1 MIKEKV
7 QKFGKFLSGMV
18 MPNIGAFIAWGFI
31 AAIFSPTGWFPN
43 ERISTLID
51 PLKNYLLPLLVGY
64 TGGKV
69 TGGARGGIVAAIAT
83 IGVICGANIPM
94 ILGAI
99 IIGPVSGYLIK
110 KLDIKLKDKIPYGF
124 EMLVNNFSLAFMG
137 IILAIIGLVIIG
149 PSIIIVDKIMNKG
162 VYFIIRNGLLPLLA
176 IFIEPIKVLFLNNVM
191 NHGIINI
198 IAMDQITEYGKS
210 ILYLLEA
217 NPGPGLG
224 VILSYY
230 IYSKG
235 VMKQFVPSAAIIQF
249 FGGIHEIYFPYI
261 LLNPQLLIAAIIGNT
276 VSIMIF
282 LIFNTGL
289 ISLASPG
296 SIFSIMMLSYKG
308 DILKNLLGV
317 FGGAIVS
324 FFIATILL
332 KRKYRKNVDININ
345 KKNKNELNFDI
356 KSIKKI
362 VFACD
367 VGMGSSA
374 MGARNFINK
383 IKGFK
388 LDIEVINSS
397 ISNIPSDSDIIITH
411 KGLLGGI
418 KKDINK
424 SKIICIENFLE
435 DDTLELLYEKFKK
448 DKYDLVI
455 LDVMMPKLNGYSL
468 CKMIKNLNKQVS
480 IIFLTALDDEES
492 EIKGFDLDADDYI
505 SKPFSFN
512 ILVKRVEAVL
522 KRKNKEEKNEDILE
536 FEGLKLDLEKF
547 KSYVDDEEIELTLKE
562 FNILKLMLA
571 SYPKV
576 VSREKLIEKIWGY
589 EYFGD
594 TRVIDAHMKNIR
606 KKIKKDYIKTIKGVG
621 YVLEK

>member
-1 MIKEKV
+1 MIRSNV
-7 QKFGKFLSGMV
+7 QKIGSFISSMII
-18 MPNIGAFIAWGFI
+18 PNIGAFIAWGFI

-69 TGGARGGIVAAIAT
+69 TGGARGGIVASIAT

-448 DKYDLVI
+448 ECNSNVDNTYHIQSNELLNEKNI
-455 LDVMMPKLNGYSL
+455 LLNLENESKEEAIIRAGNLLFNNGY
-468 CKMIKNLNKQVS
+468 V
-480 IIFLTALDDEES
+480 
-492 EIKGFDLDADDYI
+492 
-505 SKPFSFN
+505 
-512 ILVKRVEAVL
+512 
-522 KRKNKEEKNEDILE
+522 
-536 FEGLKLDLEKF
+536 
-547 KSYVDDEEIELTLKE
+547 
-562 FNILKLMLA
+562 
-571 SYPKV
+571 
-576 VSREKLIEKIWGY
+576 GY
-589 EYFGD
+589 EYINSMLEREKRISTYIGYGVAMPHGTEFGKEQVKKAGIVVLQYPEGINFGGQKAYLLIAIAAKGEEHLEILSNIAQALGD
-594 TRVIDAHMKNIR
+594 VEAIENLKTTKNS
-606 KKIKKDYIKTIKGVG
+606 KD
-621 YVLEK
+621 VLKVFNL

>member
-1 MIKEKV
+1 MIRSNV
-7 QKFGKFLSGMV
+7 QKIGSFISSMII
-18 MPNIGAFIAWGFI
+18 PNIGAFIAWGFI
-31 AAIFSPTGWFPN
+31 EAIFSPTGWFPN

-435 DDTLELLYEKFKK
+435 DDTLEFIYSYPTYPLLNNKLPALIIASSLDSFSKFSK
-448 DKYDLVI
+448 
-455 LDVMMPKLNGYSL
+455 
-468 CKMIKNLNKQVS
+468 
-480 IIFLTALDDEES
+480 IF
-492 EIKGFDLDADDYI
+492 
-505 SKPFSFN
+505 FSFN
-512 ILVKRVEAVL
+512 NSLL
-522 KRKNKEEKNEDILE
+522 
-536 FEGLKLDLEKF
+536 
-547 KSYVDDEEIELTLKE
+547 
-562 FNILKLMLA
+562 
-571 SYPKV
+571 
-576 VSREKLIEKIWGY
+576 
-589 EYFGD
+589 
-594 TRVIDAHMKNIR
+594 
-606 KKIKKDYIKTIKGVG
+606 
-621 YVLEK
+621 